1 MCRFLLAEPTQ
12 LGDARFH
19 ALWTIC
25 LVFSAVKID
34 VKLLRENVVK
44 VSVPVVADHACR
56 GEVAATDPAD
66 MLPTLKF

>member
-1 MCRFLLAEPTQ
+1 M
-12 LGDARFH
+12 
-19 ALWTIC
+19 
-25 LVFSAVKID
+25 FSAVKID